1 MRTRILVPKD
11 DDLLDLLISNGW
23 IKPKSDGIGYIYA
36 MKTIKTP
43 WSPTRILKIL
53 ATRFGYRYKVEKA
66 PNRGTTL
73 HRALDRVTDQ
83 FRIEWPNPKRGGST
97 YMPDRLSKVD
107 LILEEIGVTDRSVI
121 PPKAMRRISS
131 LWYRIQSRVKD
142 KEASKQRLIAQT
154 RAKFPDAFI
163 PKSDPIKAFND
174 GLILCHR
181 IGLRL
186 PE

>member
-1 MRTRILVPKD
+1 MRNRIVIPSD
-11 DDLLDLLISNGW
+11 EDLLEILLRNGW
-23 IKPKSDGIGYIYA
+23 IREKSDGIGYIYT
-36 MKTIKTP
+36 MRSFKTP
-43 WSPTRILKIL
+43 WSPTRVLKIL
-53 ATRFGYRYKVEKA
+53 ARRFGYRYKVDKA

-83 FRIEWPNPKRGGST
+83 YRIQWPSPQRGGDR
-97 YMPDRLSKVD
+97 YLPDRVKKID
-107 LILEEIGVTDRSVI
+107 QILEELGVTDRSPI
-121 PPKAMRRISS
+121 PPKAMRRLTSS
-131 LWYRIQSRVKD
+131 WYRILGQVKD